1 MKKLSWKATKSEIET
16 RFAEY
21 GNVQSIRVPQ
31 TLSKDHH
38 DGIAFVVYEESAA
51 AYRALEAN
59 QTMYHGRV
67 IEVSMAQPRARARV
81 PPQIVQRTESRQAVQ
96 HSHTHNRPNAVEIQA
111 KTLGVMNLADTV
123 NEAQLRA
130 LFVPFGSLRRVVLRP
145 DHAGAIVEYDD
156 PADAG
161 TASLALSGREIGHK
175 VIQIGSY
182 EDLMQ
187 QKSSQN
193 DEKRAPTN
201 LLLAPRQ
208 ARTAQARRRV
218 DVRHSATKQK
228 KNEDVA
234 TQQAV
239 DDQLRHEGGK
249 KQDFFRA
256 LINKDSTTTEP
267 VDND

>member
-1 MKKLSWKATKSEIET
+1 MVVVRDGTPLFSHKT
-16 RFAEY
+16 RF
-21 GNVQSIRVPQ
+21 RVCMGC
-31 TLSKDHH
+31 LGRKE
-38 DGIAFVVYEESAA
+38 FCCVFRVVFHRFCFSFF
-51 AYRALEAN
+51 
-59 QTMYHGRV
+59 
-67 IEVSMAQPRARARV
+67 I
-81 PPQIVQRTESRQAVQ
+81 Q
-96 HSHTHNRPNAVEIQA
+96 HSHTHTRPNAVEIQA

-228 KNEDVA
+228 KTEDVA